1 MVPRVSFCACPSQEV
16 HQRNIQL
23 VTIELDADPPC
34 VRVVVHPWTFV
45 SIFQVGGWDD
55 DVTYSAERKAAVLR
69 KMLPPNNVPLRRL
82 SQDEGI
88 SEATLHSWRKKAR
101 DKGQLLPDAD
111 AGPEGWSSRDK
122 FAAVIETAAMNAAD
136 SVGVLPTARPIR
148 RADHGVAA
156 GLRTG

>member
-1 MVPRVSFCACPSQEV
+1 
-16 HQRNIQL
+16 
-23 VTIELDADPPC
+23 
-34 VRVVVHPWTFV
+34 
-45 SIFQVGGWDD
+45 
-55 DVTYSAERKAAVLR
+55 
-69 KMLPPNNVPLRRL
+69 MLPPNNVPLRRL

>member
-1 MVPRVSFCACPSQEV
+1 M
-16 HQRNIQL
+16 
-23 VTIELDADPPC
+23 
-34 VRVVVHPWTFV
+34 
-45 SIFQVGGWDD
+45 
-55 DVTYSAERKAAVLR
+55 TYSAERKAAVLK

-122 FAAVIETAAMNAAD
+122 FAAVIETAAMNAAELSEYCWPNALAWSPD
-136 SVGVLPTARPIR
+136 DKYIVAGTSTVQVSEAANGRSVLTYREHSLGRLLAVAWSPDGKHIASSA
-148 RADHGVAA
+148 AD
-156 GLRTG
+156 RTVRIW

>member
-1 MVPRVSFCACPSQEV
+1 MS
-16 HQRNIQL
+16 
-23 VTIELDADPPC
+23 
-34 VRVVVHPWTFV
+34 
-45 SIFQVGGWDD
+45 GWDD
-55 DVTYSAERKAAVLR
+55 DVTYSAERKAAVLK

-122 FAAVIETAAMNAAD
+122 FTAVIKTAAMNAAWKCRTMCRCRRN
-136 SVGVLPTARPIR
+136 GRP
-148 RADHGVAA
+148 
-156 GLRTG
+156 